1 MKESENATCSKSE
14 SVHLCSIYVHLSLKS
29 LWAWLAL
36 YFLGGEGFTVA
47 ILKIETWSKNEKVSL
62 GQMLNFLFSDLVSI
76 FYISTVNPKKQK
88 RGAGYPP

>member
-36 YFLGGEGFTVA
+36 YFFWGEGFTVA

-76 FYISTVNPKKQK
+76 SNIATVNP
-88 RGAGYPP
+88 

>member
-14 SVHLCSIYVHLSLKS
+14 SVHLCSIYAHLSLKS

-36 YFLGGEGFTVA
+36 YFFWGGGVHGRN
-47 ILKIETWSKNEKVSL
+47 IEDRDKNEKVSL

-76 FYISTVNPKKQK
+76 FNIASVNP
-88 RGAGYPP
+88 

>member
-14 SVHLCSIYVHLSLKS
+14 SVHLCSIYAHLSLKS

-36 YFLGGEGFTVA
+36 YFGGEGFTVA

-62 GQMLNFLFSDLVSI
+62 GQMLNFLFSDHVSI
-76 FYISTVNPKKQK
+76 FNIASVNP
-88 RGAGYPP
+88 

>member
-14 SVHLCSIYVHLSLKS
+14 SVHLCSIYAHLSLKS

-36 YFLGGEGFTVA
+36 YFGGEGFTVA

-76 FYISTVNPKKQK
+76 FYIATVNPKKQE

>member
-14 SVHLCSIYVHLSLKS
+14 SVHLCSIYAHLSLKS

-36 YFLGGEGFTVA
+36 YFGGRGFTVA

-62 GQMLNFLFSDLVSI
+62 VQMLNFLFSDHVSI
-76 FYISTVNPKKQK
+76 FNIASVNP
-88 RGAGYPP
+88 